1 MVMIVE
7 ISQITPPVGLN
18 VYILRSILPDVPLV
32 QIFKG
37 IIPYFLADIVRL
49 SIVVAFP
56 AAVLF
61 LPDIMG

>member
-1 MVMIVE
+1 MIVE